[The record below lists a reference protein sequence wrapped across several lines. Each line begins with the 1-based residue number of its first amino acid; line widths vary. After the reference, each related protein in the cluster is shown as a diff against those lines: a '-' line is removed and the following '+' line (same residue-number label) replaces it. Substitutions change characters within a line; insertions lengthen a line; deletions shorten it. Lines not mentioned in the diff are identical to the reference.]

1 MNNTD
6 KPNTSILSD
15 LSLVLTTLMWGSGF
29 IAMQIA
35 IDSNMSPSLILAL
48 RFSIASLILYFM
60 FTKKLKNFTKQEI
73 KHGLIAGFWLFTGF
87 FTQTLGLVYT
97 TPANNAF
104 LTTMNVIFVPFIWWI
119 MKKKAPKPKVFISAF
134 MSIIGIAILTYS
146 AGDEIIYNVG
156 DLLSLICALLFAC
169 HIYYIGTV
177 VNHVSSQKFTFIQ
190 MIFAAILSLI
200 ALLVF
205 DFKAIG
211 AADYGNGLPAVIYL
225 GVFSTCL
232 AFLLQINAQKK
243 TPSTKAAII
252 MSLEAVFGSI
262 FSVLFGYD
270 ILNFSLIAGGF
281 IVMLAVIFM
290 EVNLPKISF
299 KKKPLNKS

>member
-6 KPNTSILSD
+6 KPNKSILSD
-15 LSLVLTTLMWGSGF
+15 LSLVLTALMWGSGF

-35 IDSNMSPSLILAL
+35 IDSNMSPSLILSL
-48 RFSIASLILYFM
+48 RFSIASIILYFIFIKKLRN
-60 FTKKLKNFTKQEI
+60 FTKKEI
-73 KHGLIAGFWLFTGF
+73 KHGLIAGFWMFSGF
-87 FTQTLGLVYT
+87 FVQTLGLVYT

-134 MSIIGIAILTYS
+134 ISLIGIAILTYS
-146 AGDEIIYNVG
+146 AGDEIIYNIG
-156 DLLSLICALLFAC
+156 DLLSLACALLFAC
-169 HIYYIGTV
+169 HIYYIGTT
-177 VNHVSSQKFTFIQ
+177 VNNASHQKFTFIQ
-190 MIFAAILSLI
+190 MVFAAILSLV
-200 ALLVF
+200 ALFVF

-211 AADYGNGLPAVIYL
+211 AADYGSGIVPIIYP

-232 AFLLQINAQKK
+232 AFLLQIIAQKK

-270 ILNFSLIAGGF
+270 ILNFSLIIGGF
-281 IVMLAVIFM
+281 IVMTAVVFM
-290 EVNLPKISF
+290 EVSLPKISLR
-299 KKKPLNKS
+299 KKSH